1 MRRSFASAAALLAA
15 IFLGSVTDA
24 QTVDEI
30 VAKNLQ
36 AKGGAEKWKSI
47 NAVKM
52 TGKVSLQGMELPLIV
67 YAKRP
72 NMSRQEITIQDKKI
86 VQAFDGTTPWMIN
99 PMMGS
104 ETAQEIPGPQGD
116 MMKSDADF
124 DGALMDWKSK
134 GHTVELVG
142 NEKLEGKPVHHLK
155 VTKKSGHVQH
165 FYLDADSGI
174 ELKTTTEIDAGG
186 TKQVI
191 ESEMS
196 NYQTVEGVML
206 PHTIKQML
214 NGTQVVQMTIDKVEI
229 NPAMEDTLF
238 KMPAK

>member
-1 MRRSFASAAALLAA
+1 MRRSFSFAGVLLAVLSLSAAAH
-15 IFLGSVTDA
+15 A

-30 VAKNLQ
+30 VAKNLK
-36 AKGGAEKWKSI
+36 AKGGAEKWKSVS
-47 NAVKM
+47 AVKM
-52 TGKVSLQGMELPLIV
+52 SGKVSLQGMDLPLTV

-72 NMSRQEITIQDKKI
+72 NMSRQEIVIQDKKI

-104 ETAQEIPGPQGD
+104 ETAQEISGPQGD

-142 NEKLEGKPVHHLK
+142 NEKLDGKPVHHLK

-165 FYLDADSGI
+165 FYLDAESGI
-174 ELKTTTEIDAGG
+174 ELKTTTEMEAGG
-186 TKQVI
+186 AKQVI

-196 NYQTVEGVML
+196 NYQTVEGIML

-229 NPAMEDTLF
+229 NPTIDPSLF
-238 KMPAK
+238 KMPGK